1 MVNISLANAASAVA
15 KDVED
20 VIEGVESKVESAQD
34 AVADTLNLDGK
45 INPIIQAQ
53 TSLLYEGDIS
63 IMVSL
68 FLFVCLV
75 IGSIMWA
82 RSISDKRFEPEQ
94 EYVSMTLTFFQLFT
108 NLILKTYFSFTIFIR
123 NPEEGKEEEGGQ
135 HTPVTGS
142 APNP

>member
-53 TSLLYEGDIS
+53 TSL
-63 IMVSL
+63 
-68 FLFVCLV
+68 F
-75 IGSIMWA
+75 
-82 RSISDKRFEPEQ
+82 
-94 EYVSMTLTFFQLFT
+94 
-108 NLILKTYFSFTIFIR
+108 FTIFIR

>member
-94 EYVSMTLTFFQLFT
+94 D
-108 NLILKTYFSFTIFIR
+108 FTIFIR